1 MGKKKKKRERD
12 YLAWKEWLFGGPDG
26 GSRRETSGGIGIGV
40 NWWLALVTGGGEI
53 YSIKEEE
60 ESHGG
65 VVAH

>member
-1 MGKKKKKRERD
+1 MK
-12 YLAWKEWLFGGPDG
+12 
-26 GSRRETSGGIGIGV
+26 GV
-40 NWWLALVTGGGEI
+40 VVWWSWWWVTTWDWWRHWYRSWWLALVTGGREI

>member
-1 MGKKKKKRERD
+1 
-12 YLAWKEWLFGGPDG
+12 LFGGPDG